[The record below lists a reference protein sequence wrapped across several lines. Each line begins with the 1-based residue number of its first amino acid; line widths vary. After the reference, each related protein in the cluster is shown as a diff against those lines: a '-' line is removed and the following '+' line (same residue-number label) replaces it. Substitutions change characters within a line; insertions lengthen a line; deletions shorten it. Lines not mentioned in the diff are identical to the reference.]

1 MNAVPVTV
9 NGVLVRRNDS
19 RLEDFIE
26 ATEPVALIGEG
37 APESPVPS

>member
-26 ATEPVALIGEG
+26 AAEKDTQIRLG
-37 APESPVPS
+37 